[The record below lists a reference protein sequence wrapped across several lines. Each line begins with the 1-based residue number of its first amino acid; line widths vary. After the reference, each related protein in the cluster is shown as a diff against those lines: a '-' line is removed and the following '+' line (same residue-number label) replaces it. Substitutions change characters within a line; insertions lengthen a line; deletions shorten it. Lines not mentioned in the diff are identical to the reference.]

1 MTVLLP
7 HGASVLRS
15 EEPGEALSLSWN
27 KGISREAPGRPAVA
41 DAVSCGKAADESS
54 FRWAG
59 SCRTCAVEGKRRRS
73 STERT
78 GVDRSGIRCWY
89 QRHDIW
95 LAARP
100 ACAHRSAAN
109 RLFGLSQQLS
119 CAVVRAVDVRGI
131 ARGRTSYGA
140 VGIER

>member
-41 DAVSCGKAADESS
+41 DAVSCGKAAGESS

-78 GVDRSGIRCWY
+78 GRSEEHTSELQSRENLVC
-89 QRHDIW
+89 
-95 LAARP
+95 
-100 ACAHRSAAN
+100 
-109 RLFGLSQQLS
+109 RLLLEKKKHLN
-119 CAVVRAVDVRGI
+119 D
-131 ARGRTSYGA
+131 
-140 VGIER
+140 